1 MSDNDSTTTTEAEVE
16 ELQEEIDNLKR
27 RVGRLDRENEKLKQ
41 PPLFVASVLDCLDG
55 NEVIIRQH
63 GNEQEAITEVT
74 EEVYEQLNFN
84 DRVVI
89 DNSLNIVRKIPS
101 ENHSDAKAFQVNTT
115 PDTTYSDIGGLTDE
129 ITEVR
134 EAIEKPIANPDIF
147 ETVGIDPPSG
157 VLLHGP
163 PGTGKTMLAK
173 AVANNT
179 DSTFLSLAGSDLAK
193 KFVGEGAQLVK
204 SIFEAAKEEAPTIVF
219 IDEIDA
225 IAAKRTDSK
234 TSGDGEIQRTLIQLL
249 NEMDGFSDA
258 EDVAIVGATNR
269 LDMLDEAILRPGR
282 FDRKIEV
289 GEPDVDARKEIFEVH
304 TRDMNLS
311 ESVSLHALAKKTT
324 EMTGADI
331 ESVCTEAGMLCIRD
345 EREEITQSDF
355 DKAYSKI
362 TEDKQADMDTQADTN
377 AFA

>member
-362 TEDKQADMDTQADTN
+362 TEDKQADMDAQADTN